1 MLLKPVFVPEC
12 APRAVRRTGACPPN
26 FKAAM
31 EAEHCTLDGSGQEFT
46 TLNYTEI
53 TSSPRREWRI
63 AMQEET
69 CPKEEMRFNRRIP
82 VISELCAL
90 PLAKEAKLI
99 EAEVIAVVLYT
110 GPMVRRPFRLRTRTP
125 LLARLGETITCV
137 LVRRHC
143 LVLR

>member
-1 MLLKPVFVPEC
+1 MYIYNSVYNKSRSAMLLKPVFVPEC

-31 EAEHCTLDGSGQEFT
+31 EAEHCTLDGAGQEFK
-46 TLNYTEI
+46 TLNSTEI

-110 GPMVRRPFRLRTRTP
+110 GPMVRPGSVHAP
-125 LLARLGETITCV
+125 PGGEFG
-137 LVRRHC
+137 
-143 LVLR
+143 